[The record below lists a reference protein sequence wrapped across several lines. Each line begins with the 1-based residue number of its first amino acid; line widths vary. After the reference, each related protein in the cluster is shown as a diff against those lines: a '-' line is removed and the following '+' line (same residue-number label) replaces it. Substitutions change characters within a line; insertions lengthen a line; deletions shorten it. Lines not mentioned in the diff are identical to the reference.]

1 VSRLVAIGEP
11 LAVFTAASTGPVRIG
26 DHFRIGLGG
35 AECNVAVAC
44 RRLGVA
50 AAVIG
55 VVGDDPL
62 GGALL
67 RALRADDVDVSG
79 IAVEPGGFTG
89 IMVKEMR
96 TAGRVRI
103 GYARSGSAGSGIAPR
118 HLAPAVLDG
127 ATILHSTGVTASF
140 GGPARAAL
148 AEAGARVQGAGGLVS
163 FDVNYRSRLWP
174 DRESAREALRS
185 LASAADLVF
194 LGAAEADILLGGG
207 AGETPEEVLRAV
219 AALGPSQVVYRSEGT
234 ATALVHGEVST
245 AAGTPAVVV
254 DPVGAGDAFAAGYLA
269 ELLRGA
275 DVAVR
280 LRAAHALGRWAVT
293 THGDHDGVPYRD
305 ELAAWGE
312 DDVLR

>member
-1 VSRLVAIGEP
+1 VSRLVTIGEP

-26 DHFRIGLGG
+26 DQFRMGLGG

-44 RRLGVA
+44 RRLGVP

-62 GGALL
+62 GAALL

-79 IAVEPGGFTG
+79 ITVEPGAFTG

-118 HLAPAVLDG
+118 HLVAALLEDTAV
-127 ATILHSTGVTASF
+127 LHSTGVTASF
-140 GGPARAAL
+140 GEPAQAAL
-148 AEAGARVQGAGGLVS
+148 AEAGERVRAAGGLVS
-163 FDVNYRSRLWP
+163 FDVNHRSRLWP
-174 DRESAREALRS
+174 DRTSAREALRT

-194 LGAAEADILLGGG
+194 LGAAEVEILLGGSVPG
-207 AGETPEEVLRAV
+207 PEEVLRAV
-219 AALGPSQVVYRSEGT
+219 AALGPTQVVYRSDGI
-234 ATALVHGEVST
+234 ATALVDGEVSSST
-245 AAGTPAVVV
+245 GTTVAVV

-305 ELAAWGE
+305 ELASWGE

>member
-1 VSRLVAIGEP
+1 MSRLVTIGEP
-11 LAVFTAASTGPVRIG
+11 LAVFSAASTGPVRIG
-26 DHFRIGLGG
+26 DHFRMGLGG

-44 RRLGVA
+44 RRLGVP

-62 GGALL
+62 GSALL
-67 RALRADDVDVSG
+67 RALRADDVDVTG
-79 IAVEPGGFTG
+79 IAVEPDAFTG

-103 GYARSGSAGSGIAPR
+103 GYARSGSAGSRIAPR
-118 HLAPAVLDG
+118 HLAAGVLEG
-127 ATILHSTGVTASF
+127 AAILHSTGVTASF
-140 GGPARAAL
+140 GELARAAL
-148 AEAGARVQGAGGLVS
+148 AEAGARVRAAGGLVS

-174 DRESAREALRS
+174 DRESARAALRG

-194 LGAAEADILLGGG
+194 LGAAEAEVLVDG
-207 AGETPEEVLRAV
+207 AGAAPEEVLRAV
-219 AALGPSQVVYRSEGT
+219 AALGPSQVVYRTDGI
-234 ATALVHGEVST
+234 ATALVDDMVST
-245 AAGTPAVVV
+245 AAGTSAAVV

-280 LRAAHALGRWAVT
+280 LRAAHALGHWAVT
-293 THGDHDGVPYRD
+293 THGDHDGAPYRD
-305 ELAAWGE
+305 ELTEWGE

>member
-67 RALRADDVDVSG
+67 RALRADHVDVSG

-140 GGPARAAL
+140 GGPARAAM
-148 AEAGARVQGAGGLVS
+148 AEAGVRVQSAGGLVS
-163 FDVNYRSRLWP
+163 FDVNCRSRLWP
-174 DRESAREALRS
+174 DLDVARDALRLLVS
-185 LASAADLVF
+185 GADVVF
-194 LGAAEADILLGGG
+194 LGVAEAVVLLGH
-207 AGETPEEVLRAV
+207 ADPERVLSEM
-219 AALGPSQVVYRSEGT
+219 AALGPSQVVFRSEGL
-234 ATALVHGEVST
+234 ASALVEGELTSMPGT
-245 AAGTPAVVV
+245 AAVVV
-254 DPVGAGDAFAAGYLA
+254 DPVGAGDAFAAGYLS
-269 ELLRGA
+269 ELMRGEP
-275 DVAVR
+275 VLTR
-280 LRAAHALGRWAVT
+280 LRTAHALGRWAVT
-293 THGDHDGVPYRD
+293 THGDHDGLPYRD
-305 ELAAWGE
+305 ELSAYDG
-312 DDVLR
+312 DDVVR